1 MAAEIIMI
9 AQMPTVANRLIL
21 FMFDSSRFFR
31 LIENVFNMSLLFR
44 LCRILHNQN
53 SRLHTKSQQKYRFI
67 DDFSVVTK
75 FHNEVLF
82 KL

>member
-31 LIENVFNMSLLFR
+31 LIENVFSMSLLF
-44 LCRILHNQN
+44 
-53 SRLHTKSQQKYRFI
+53 
-67 DDFSVVTK
+67 
-75 FHNEVLF
+75 
-82 KL
+82 

>member
-1 MAAEIIMI
+1 MVKFSSLWLFADAGIMAAEIIMI

-31 LIENVFNMSLLFR
+31 LHI
-44 LCRILHNQN
+44 
-53 SRLHTKSQQKYRFI
+53 KSQQEYCFI
-67 DDFSVVTK
+67 DSFGIVIK
-75 FHNEVLF
+75 FRNEILF